1 MQNVTNNKVQHGLL
15 MENQHVVD
23 AQLEKGLA
31 SL

>member
-1 MQNVTNNKVQHGLL
+1 

-23 AQLEKGLA
+23 AQLDKGLA